1 MTWSMWLVPP
11 FVTSIFFVL
20 GVITLYW
27 SIFNW
32 VTAKVESQ
40 KKPVDVKRVQV
51 WIGAICAVVSTFGLQ
66 MLVRD
71 SHLSWTFTTFQ
82 LLILIFVAYFL
93 QVRIPY
99 WLIVLAS
106 IGFMLM
112 NGNILQPLSWLYT
125 ILFGLFY
132 VVSYIQSV
140 RMWPRPFIRYFV
152 TALLFALVLWG
163 IVTLRF
169 DLAWT
174 TYVEEIANYLIL
186 AALMYGY
193 FNIQDRDRRI
203 KDRLF
208 QAANWDALTRVKNY
222 AAYDRE
228 IGYQFYHSVSRHRNL
243 SMIMFDIDHF
253 KHVND
258 TYGHLAGDE
267 VLKEVASTVTN
278 LLKKQ
283 NEQITLYRTGGEE
296 FNVILPDADLVEAQ
310 RIAKLIFD
318 AVAEDQVDYNDIAIH
333 VTLSIG
339 VSALAVKDR
348 NPLDFYKRVDANLY
362 HSKKNGRM
370 QITTD

>member
-11 FVTSIFFVL
+11 FATSIFFVL

-32 VTAKVESQ
+32 VTVKVESQ
-40 KKPVDVKRVQV
+40 KKPVDIKKVQIMV
-51 WIGAICAVVSTFGLQ
+51 GAACAVVSIFGLQ
-66 MLVRD
+66 LLVRD
-71 SHLSWTFTTFQ
+71 SHLSWTFTSFQ

-93 QVRIPY
+93 QVHIPY
-99 WLIVLAS
+99 WLIIVTGIA
-106 IGFMLM
+106 FMLV
-112 NGNILQPLSWLYT
+112 NGNINQPLSWLYT
-125 ILFGLFY
+125 AIFGVFY
-132 VVSYIQSV
+132 AVSYVQSV
-140 RMWPRPFIRYFV
+140 RMWPRPFLRYFV

-163 IVTLRF
+163 FVKFRF
-169 DLAWT
+169 ALAWT
-174 TYVEEIANYLIL
+174 TYAEEIINYLIL

-193 FNIQDRDRRI
+193 FNIQDKDRRI

-228 IGYQFYHSVSRHRNL
+228 IGYQFHHSVAHHQDL
-243 SMIMFDIDHF
+243 AMIMFDIDHF

-267 VLKEVASTVTN
+267 VLKKVASTVTDI
-278 LLKKQ
+278 LKKHGAG
-283 NEQITLYRTGGEE
+283 ITLYRTGGEE
-296 FNVILPDADLVEAQ
+296 FNIIVPEGTVEEAQ
-310 RIAKLIFD
+310 VIAQEVFN
-318 AVAEDQVDYNDIAIH
+318 AVAATEVTYNEATIH

-339 VSALAVKDR
+339 VSTLTVKDR

-370 QITTD
+370 QITVS

>member
-1 MTWSMWLVPP
+1 
-11 FVTSIFFVL
+11 
-20 GVITLYW
+20 
-27 SIFNW
+27 
-32 VTAKVESQ
+32 
-40 KKPVDVKRVQV
+40 
-51 WIGAICAVVSTFGLQ
+51 
-66 MLVRD
+66 
-71 SHLSWTFTTFQ
+71 
-82 LLILIFVAYFL
+82 
-93 QVRIPY
+93 
-99 WLIVLAS
+99 
-106 IGFMLM
+106 MLM

-318 AVAEDQVDYNDIAIH
+318 AVADDQVDYNDIAIH

>member
-132 VVSYIQSV
+132 VISYIQSV

-258 TYGHLAGDE
+258 TYGNLAGDE

-318 AVAEDQVDYNDIAIH
+318 AVAGDQVDYNDIAIH

>member
-132 VVSYIQSV
+132 VISYIQSV

-318 AVAEDQVDYNDIAIH
+318 AVADDQVDYNDIAIH

>member
-318 AVAEDQVDYNDIAIH
+318 AVADDQVDYNDIAIH

>member
-253 KHVND
+253 KHVNN

-318 AVAEDQVDYNDIAIH
+318 AVADDQVDYNDIAIH